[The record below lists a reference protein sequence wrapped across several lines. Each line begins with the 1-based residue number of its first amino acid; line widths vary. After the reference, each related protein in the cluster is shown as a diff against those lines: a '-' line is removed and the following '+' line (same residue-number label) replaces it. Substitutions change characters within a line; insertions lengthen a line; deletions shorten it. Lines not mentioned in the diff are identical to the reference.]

1 MAKIPEAQ
9 NSRRGL
15 LVDEHLRL
23 LGADGIFALGD
34 CTGPSTSVPS
44 FSSGTDQR
52 RIGAATNYAPTA
64 QAASQQGKYLA
75 RVFQQL
81 AKKDVLLKELET
93 AKASNAEPTRLDSL
107 ANAVIRASA
116 IRPFHYTVRFMAV
129 ICEQN

>member
-34 CTGPSTSVPS
+34 CTGRLPALP
-44 FSSGTDQR
+44 FFRSGTNQR
-52 RIGAATNYAPTA
+52 QTGAATNYAPTA

-116 IRPFHYTVRFMAV
+116 IRPFHYTVRLLAG
-129 ICEQN
+129 IHLLT